1 MVGMNMESFRPVGSS
16 SFVALHMR
24 TDHCRLGGDNGL
36 LTTSRM
42 CIEKTTLAQQAK
54 LSYLENK
61 QQTHKQKTQMKTRSR
76 LEEPGP
82 MA

>member
-24 TDHCRLGGDNGL
+24 TDYWRLGGDNGL

-42 CIEKTTLAQQAK
+42 RIEKTTLTQQAK
-54 LSYLENK
+54 VMVPHWQALL
-61 QQTHKQKTQMKTRSR
+61 
-76 LEEPGP
+76 P
-82 MA
+82 